1 VVAED
6 AGGFGSGSVYGEG
19 NGATGDFLTGESS
32 GSDIG
37 EGGGYANE
45 GGGGYVGENG
55 QTPYVCTIGSYFPDR
70 PISFFPRDNSRLYS
84 SSGFIDYMSTYMS
97 VNTTSVFRLSLDKV

>member
-1 VVAED
+1 VAED

-19 NGATGDFLTGESS
+19 NGATGDFLTGEGS

-45 GGGGYVGENG
+45 GGGGYVDENG
-55 QTPYVCTIGSYFPDR
+55 QTSYVYTIGSYFPDR
-70 PISFFPRDNSRLYS
+70 PVSFFPSFLE
-84 SSGFIDYMSTYMS
+84 
-97 VNTTSVFRLSLDKV
+97 TTQDCIVHLDLSIICLPTCR